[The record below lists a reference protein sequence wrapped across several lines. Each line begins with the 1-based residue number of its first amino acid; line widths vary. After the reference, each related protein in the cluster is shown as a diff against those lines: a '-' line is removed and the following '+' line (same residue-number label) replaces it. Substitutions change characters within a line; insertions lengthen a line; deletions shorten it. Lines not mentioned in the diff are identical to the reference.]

1 MIQLHEDKCIRCL
14 RCADKCVCGAIEV
27 RDGKPVVNHEKGCIK
42 CMHCAIACPENA
54 ISYGEQPAIL
64 NEEMPVLADTFSAD
78 LENFLLT
85 KRSYRNFKPEPVPMT
100 EIESALNAAAWAPS
114 AKNQHPTKYYVVSG
128 QEEIDAM
135 MALIVE
141 YLRESGDCPE
151 VLDGLA
157 DGLNKVFGKAQS
169 VIIAYARNNANR
181 PSEDTTIAL
190 TYAELVLQARGIG
203 TCWSG
208 YLQRFLNRCDK
219 LAAMFPIP
227 ENNAFYGC
235 MLLGYPTEEY
245 FYIPRRLKL
254 ADIKTLK

>member
-1 MIQLHEDKCIRCL
+1 
-14 RCADKCVCGAIEV
+14 
-27 RDGKPVVNHEKGCIK
+27 
-42 CMHCAIACPENA
+42 
-54 ISYGEQPAIL
+54 
-64 NEEMPVLADTFSAD
+64 
-78 LENFLLT
+78 
-85 KRSYRNFKPEPVPMT
+85 MT

-169 VIIAYARNNANR
+169 VIIAYARNNATR

-208 YLQRFLNRCDK
+208 YLQRFLHRCDK

>member
-1 MIQLHEDKCIRCL
+1 M
-14 RCADKCVCGAIEV
+14 GAE
-27 RDGKPVVNHEKGCIK
+27 RQE
-42 CMHCAIACPENA
+42 
-54 ISYGEQPAIL
+54 PA
-64 NEEMPVLADTFSAD
+64 
-78 LENFLLT
+78 
-85 KRSYRNFKPEPVPMT
+85 
-100 EIESALNAAAWAPS
+100 
-114 AKNQHPTKYYVVSG
+114 PTKYYVVSG

-190 TYAELVLQARGIG
+190 TYAELVLQRAASAPAGPAI
-203 TCWSG
+203 CSG
-208 YLQRFLNRCDK
+208 FCTDVISWR
-219 LAAMFPIP
+219 AMFPIP

>member
-1 MIQLHEDKCIRCL
+1 MIRINEEKCIRCL
-14 RCADKCVCGAIEV
+14 RCVDKCICRAIEV
-27 RDGKPVVNHEKGCIK
+27 QEGKPVLNYEKGCVK

-54 ISYGEQPAIL
+54 ITYNGQSAVHS
-64 NEEMPVLADTFSAD
+64 EELAVFEETFSAD
-78 LENFLLT
+78 LENFLMQ
-85 KRSYRNFKPEPVPMT
+85 KRSYRNFTEELVPMS
-100 EIESALNAAAWAPS
+100 EITAALNVAAWAPS
-114 AKNQHPTKYYVVSG
+114 AKNQHPVKYYVVNG
-128 QEEIDAM
+128 REKIDEMMEI
-135 MALIVE
+135 IKE
-141 YLRESGDCPE
+141 YIRETGECTE
-151 VLDGLA
+151 ILGGLEA
-157 DGLNKVFGKAQS
+157 GHNMVFGKAQS

-219 LAAMFPIP
+219 LAAMFPVP

-245 FYIPRRLKL
+245 FYVPKRLKQ
-254 ADIKTLK
+254 ADIHEV